1 MFDELPGQTV
11 YGKEIGEADAL
22 PSSYAKPG
30 ESDSWHVQSE
40 LPAGLYPQKTPRSSD
55 NLVDGISSAQTLKMT
70 GTDDLPTDNA
80 RVFANMM
87 EHETGSS
94 VKVQP
99 GEYGQENHLPAENT
113 VIRQV
118 RNRLKETGASE
129 DFSFKITNKK
139 FGKKVG
145 KHAQDFGLNPG
156 DPESRTRIEGVINN
170 IVFEPDESPRLGK
183 WRSVGELLPDG
194 NRAEGPAIFFRK
206 GNDVVVTDLNGGFV
220 TILKDGAN
228 NKRYLGSA
236 PIF

>member
-99 GEYGQENHLPAENT
+99 GEYGQENNPLVENNSNTQGSAIGKEQKNIKVSHLEFSGTTKKHMDNPKRAVPVE
-113 VIRQV
+113 I
-118 RNRLKETGASE
+118 LKEAIASGSPAY
-129 DFSFKITNKK
+129 DPDGSNATMYYTTMYRN
-139 FGKKVG
+139 GKKYNLEVLYDSETGMILHFQYTPKAIGNLPKIG
-145 KHAQDFGLNPG
+145 K
-156 DPESRTRIEGVINN
+156 E
-170 IVFEPDESPRLGK
+170 
-183 WRSVGELLPDG
+183 
-194 NRAEGPAIFFRK
+194 
-206 GNDVVVTDLNGGFV
+206 
-220 TILKDGAN
+220 
-228 NKRYLGSA
+228 
-236 PIF
+236 